1 MKKIAYIISKGW
13 RVSFFEYE
21 GIYADASKDG
31 SRRIGY
37 SEQSLLK
44 ALDNLFEILTKD
56 KLL

>member
-21 GIYADASKDG
+21 GFYADASKDG

-37 SEQSLLK
+37 SEKSLLK